1 MENLHY
7 NRLMEDYLK
16 AILRIIFNIDMM
28 YFLKQK
34 KLFIKE
40 IGQMVYNMDKGQ
52 KLIKKGKN

>member
-16 AILRIIFNIDMM
+16 ATFRIIFQMDMK
-28 YFLKQK
+28 YFFTQK

-52 KLIKKGKN
+52 KLIKIGKN

>member
-28 YFLKQK
+28 YFSTQK

>member
-16 AILRIIFNIDMM
+16 AILRIIFNMDMM
-28 YFLKQK
+28 YFLTQK

>member
-28 YFLKQK
+28 YFLTQK

-40 IGQMVYNMDKGQ
+40 IG
-52 KLIKKGKN
+52 